1 VEFQTKPD
9 FDAARRR
16 WQAFW
21 DGQAM
26 DRPLLQIVV
35 PKPGRQAVGRPYPV
49 RPDRP
54 IEPVIEQTL
63 AWADAHEFLAEAV
76 PFYTMEFGPEHFA
89 TLLGAQMHYNEGSAG
104 TGWALP
110 FVEDWDRAEIRFRPE
125 SFYWTRTVEIL
136 RAMRAAC
143 DGKVLIC
150 APVLSGGLDALSA
163 VRGPRELLTDLLDR
177 PDQIQRA
184 LADVRRAYHQVVEA
198 LAAELDWQSLGS
210 ANWNGMYHPRRT
222 NTIQSDVSCMLS
234 SRMYEEFE
242 VPSLR
247 DQAAHFDAVAYH
259 LDGPGAVHHLPAIA
273 AIEGIRT
280 IQYVPGPKDNDQHV
294 EEVYRQIDSL
304 GQPAVRYIAPQ
315 AAHDTWNALATRRAV
330 YAASLPTRREA
341 EEFIESF

>member
-1 VEFQTKPD
+1 VDYQTKPD
-9 FDAARRR
+9 FDQARRR
-16 WQAFW
+16 WEAFW
-21 DGQAM
+21 GGQAM

-54 IEPVIEQTL
+54 IEPVIEQLL
-63 AWADAHEFLAEAV
+63 AWAGAHEFLAEAV

-89 TLLGAQMHYNEGSAG
+89 ALLGSQMHYNEGSGG

-110 FVEDWDRAEIRFRPE
+110 FVEDWDRAEIRFRRE
-125 SFYWTRTVEIL
+125 AFYWTRTVEIL

-163 VRGPRELLTDLLDR
+163 IRGPRELLTDLLDR
-177 PDQIQRA
+177 PDRVQRA
-184 LADVRRAYHQVVEA
+184 LADVRHAYHEVVEA
-198 LAAELDWQSLGS
+198 LAVELDWDSLGS
-210 ANWNGMYHPRRT
+210 ANWNGMYHPRRA

-234 SRMYEEFE
+234 SAMYGQFE

-247 DQAAHFDAVAYH
+247 DQAGHFDAVAYH
-259 LDGPGAVHHLPAIA
+259 LDGPGAAHHLPAIA

-280 IQYVPGPKDNDQHV
+280 IQYVPTVKETPEHI
-294 EEVYRQIDSL
+294 EEVYRRIDSL
-304 GQPAVRYIAPQ
+304 GEPTVRYIAPQ
-315 AAHDTWNALATRRAV
+315 AAHSTWAALTTRRAV
-330 YAASLPTRREA
+330 YSVGLASRREA
-341 EEFIESF
+341 EDFIASF